1 MHVPKITIFVVF
13 LIFSFLMI
21 NLGWAYRHAI
31 IFALIFAGVFYP
43 FSEILKNK
51 FKISDNLACIGVCI
65 GITLGLL
72 APFIYFAVE
81 VTGELVVF
89 SQFLNANQIGLFTQF
104 LEDFYNSD
112 GILASRIK
120 SALAYLNIA
129 TEFEE
134 LQQNFID
141 FLKNSTV
148 VAFNFM
154 NTLLSD
160 IIGNT
165 FNFIVQ
171 YIVMIFFVYAL
182 LRNGKQI
189 KIFLNRIIPLPTEI
203 FEHTLYKFNQL
214 NFVILVCNGL
224 SGIIQ
229 GFIGGTLLWIVGI
242 ETVVLW
248 GAAMAI
254 LAFIP
259 IIGMALIY
267 IPISIYLF
275 ISGKIL
281 FGLILFIGCFM
292 TVFAI
297 ENIFKPKFIGRRVEI
312 NSLLLL
318 FGILGGLSFFGAQ
331 GIFYGPIIITLFLT
345 FVQFVNEEEFF
356 NTTPN
361 TKKKNEPNRKLK
373 RN

>member
-1 MHVPKITIFVVF
+1 MQIPKITIFLVF

-43 FSEILKNK
+43 VSEILKTR

-65 GITLGLL
+65 CITMGLL

-81 VTGELVVF
+81 ITKELVVF
-89 SQFLNANQIGLFTQF
+89 SQFLNANQIGIFTQF
-104 LEDFYNSD
+104 LEDFYNSN

-120 SALAYLNIA
+120 AVLAYLNIA
-129 TEFEE
+129 NEFEE
-134 LQQNFID
+134 LQRNFID

-148 VAFNFM
+148 FAFNFM
-154 NTLLSD
+154 NSLLSD

-165 FNFIVQ
+165 FKFIVQ

-182 LRNGKQI
+182 LRNGNQI
-189 KIFLNRIIPLPTEI
+189 KIFLNRIIPLPTKI

-224 SGIIQ
+224 SGIMQ
-229 GFIGGTLLWIVGI
+229 GFVGGILLWIVGI
-242 ETVVLW
+242 ETVFLW
-248 GAAMAI
+248 GASMAV

-259 IIGMALIY
+259 IIGMSLVY

-281 FGLILFIGCFM
+281 FGFILLIGCFM
-292 TVFAI
+292 IVFI
-297 ENIFKPKFIGRRVEI
+297 TENIFKPKFIGKRVQI
-312 NSLLLL
+312 NPLLLL
-318 FGILGGLSFFGAQ
+318 FGILGGVSFFGAQ

-345 FVQFVNEEEFF
+345 FVQFVNEEEFL
-356 NTTPN
+356 NSTPN
-361 TKKKNEPNRKLK
+361 SEIK
-373 RN
+373 